1 MNFIG
6 KMLYL
11 SPKIL
16 KMRPQKIGYYRTTI
30 VNPEGEIETIALTP
44 TEYKKARKRA
54 SQGILFVKPNILMRL
69 YGMLVKLLTKKQKI
83 RKRR

>member
-1 MNFIG
+1 NFIG

-16 KMRPQKIGYYRTTI
+16 KTRPQKIGYYRTTI

-44 TEYKKARKRA
+44 IEYKKARKRA
-54 SQGILFVKPNILMRL
+54 SQGVLFVKPNIMMRL